1 MKAVD
6 VGTGNLT
13 GKVVDE
19 DAGEGRNHEFVDLN
33 LGIQSGVIE
42 KDPNK
47 CNQRGEDSND
57 DQHEQHPDSTH
68 AKMREDKDENYES
81 HTMWETELVQLLRDT
96 ANLNISGEVWEH
108 RLRDMVTEMERFQ
121 EDQNSSFE
129 TEDTALADEGEEQNM
144 PWWLEDDIEEDV
156 ITNTSLAI
164 PDSRNIINAPEEL
177 LADWYQIEEDLESEG
192 ARPEG
197 NKDDIGNNEADPSK
211 TEALLAEWYL
221 WEESL
226 KAEGHLK
233 NMELQCGTDEAKQI
247 EIGNIIANAAVKI
260 KNVLDTAQAEICK
273 LLMEPDTHT
282 TSDSAGSVNSEDV
295 FEQDRDFL
303 TTGDDDQGSIW
314 TKGCDS
320 DSHCSDDTGVDIEG
334 IKLHLEVSCDEDQDE
349 DNLSLYLDLS
359 CNDNRDHELTDCWSV
374 HSETP
379 ELSNKLKTSGRIC
392 QSITFVGAAAVD
404 GNPSQETDSYQATLS
419 PETMNSS
426 GSGFLDRTDLGDRG
440 LPPSWRWS
448 GIQKTPIHWMPHH
461 TSSNRGQQEDATW
474 RRKRKGQCNSTG
486 LILVQVKRQQH
497 KVKCNL
503 HYRKIMSLR
512 MLAQHTLCALKNQ
525 MMGPAVR
532 RQKKPLSCWR
542 YSRTSTHGS
551 LGQKDLRYSADNVND
566 LCLSNIVESDTH
578 GSH

>member
-1 MKAVD
+1 
-6 VGTGNLT
+6 
-13 GKVVDE
+13 
-19 DAGEGRNHEFVDLN
+19 
-33 LGIQSGVIE
+33 
-42 KDPNK
+42 
-47 CNQRGEDSND
+47 
-57 DQHEQHPDSTH
+57 
-68 AKMREDKDENYES
+68 MREDKDENYES
-81 HTMWETELVQLLRDT
+81 RTMWENELVQLLMDT
-96 ANLNISGEVWEH
+96 VNLNISGEVWEH
-108 RLRDMVTEMERFQ
+108 RLRYMVTEMERFQ
-121 EDQNSSFE
+121 EDQDSSFE
-129 TEDTALADEGEEQNM
+129 TEDTALADEGEEQNLQ
-144 PWWLEDDIEEDV
+144 WWLENDIEEDV
-156 ITNTSLAI
+156 ITNTSLTT
-164 PDSRNIINAPEEL
+164 PDSWNIISVPEEL

-197 NKDDIGNNEADPSK
+197 NKEDIGNNESDPSK

-226 KAEGHLK
+226 KAAGHLK
-233 NMELQCGTDEAKQI
+233 CMELQCGTDEAKQI
-247 EIGNIIANAAVKI
+247 EIGNIIANATVKI

-273 LLMEPDTHT
+273 LLMESDTTT
-282 TSDSAGSVNSEDV
+282 TSDSAGSVNLEDV
-295 FEQDRDFL
+295 FEQDREIL
-303 TTGDDDQGSIW
+303 ITGDDDQGSIW

-320 DSHCSDDTGVDIEG
+320 DSHCSNSALYLTSPDTGVDIGG
-334 IKLHLEVSCDEDQDE
+334 IQLHLEVNCDEDQDE

-359 CNDNRDHELTDCWSV
+359 CNDNRDQELTDCWSV

-392 QSITFVGAAAVD
+392 QPITFVGAAAVD
-404 GNPSQETDSYQATLS
+404 VNPYQETDSYQATLS

-426 GSGFLDRTDLGDRG
+426 VSGSLNRTDLGDKG

-474 RRKRKGQCNSTG
+474 RRTRKGQCNSTG

-497 KVKCNL
+497 KVKGNL
-503 HYRKIMSLR
+503 HYRKIMSLH
-512 MLAQHTLCALKNQ
+512 MLAQHTPCALKNQ

-551 LGQKDLRYSADNVND
+551 LEQKDLRYSTDTVNN
-566 LCLSNIVESDTH
+566 LCLSNIVKSDTL